1 MTTAVS
7 PLEVEV
13 NARQFAVEK
22 RLAETF
28 FREFFRQA
36 WEVIE
41 PSTPFV
47 PNWHIDVE
55 CDHAQAVTEGKIQ
68 NLIVNQPPRTLKST
82 IWAVAW
88 PAWEWGP
95 ANHPETRWVFSSYA
109 SNLAVR
115 DSVACRRLIES
126 TWYQK
131 RWGNR
136 FQLSGDQNVKS
147 HFETNKGGRRFSTS
161 IDSRTTGWGGSR
173 VVIDDPNGANE
184 GDAVRKFANDWW
196 DQTMSSR
203 LDDRRTGARVVIQQR
218 IHEDDLSGHLIA
230 KGGYE
235 HLLIRM
241 EWEGA
246 QKPTILGWQDP
257 RTKRGELLYGG
268 DNPRITQAHV
278 GQLKR
283 DLGSYAYAGQYQ
295 QRPSPAEGGILKRY
309 WFRYWN
315 YPGQPLPPITVRN
328 AKGEYEEVASIP
340 LPILEEEAL
349 SLDCA
354 FKGLDTSDF
363 VAGGHWGRRGADKF
377 LLAQTCARLTFTETL
392 AAVETLAANAPR
404 ATLKLIEDKANGTA
418 VIDTL
423 KSKIAGIVAV
433 NPQGGKMARAQASSP
448 QVEAGNIFLPHPL
461 IAPWVDGFL
470 DECASFPNAAHDDQV
485 DQMTQMLL
493 RWQTHSGI
501 FHTSE
506 QSVVCQPINIPA
518 SWKRGASMVVRGDKV
533 SAIWGAQDPASGI
546 VYLTMEYV
554 RQGVDPMVHA
564 STLIAAG
571 RWMPFTVLITD
582 LSEADGRKVS
592 QRYRALG
599 VRAMDAPGEPEAF
612 LQELTQAMGQ
622 GRFKAFSQLSQW
634 VEQFRLA
641 GNRPDKAITVEG
653 DLIAAT
659 CLLFGAKERMQI
671 GQANG
676 QRQDGTPGRTPSAS
690 SGRIGINWG

>member
-1 MTTAVS
+1 MTPVVELTADIGS
-7 PLEVEV
+7 
-13 NARQFAVEK
+13 RQFSIDK
-22 RLAETF
+22 RLAENH

-41 PSTPFV
+41 PSTPFE

-55 CDHAQAVTEGKIQ
+55 CDHAQAVTQGKIQ

-95 ANHPETRWVFSSYA
+95 HNHPETRWVFSSYA

-131 RWGNR
+131 RWGAR
-136 FQLSGDQNVKS
+136 FSLSGDQNVKS

-161 IDSRTTGWGGSR
+161 IDSRTTGWGGAR
-173 VVIDDPNGANE
+173 VICDDPNGANE

-203 LDDRRTGARVVIQQR
+203 LDDKRIGARVIIQQR
-218 IHEDDLSGHLIA
+218 IHEDDLSGHLLA

-235 HLLIRM
+235 HLCIRM
-241 EWEGA
+241 EWEGP

-257 RTKRGELLYGG
+257 RTKRGELLYSGET
-268 DNPRITQAHV
+268 PRIGPVQV
-278 GQLKR
+278 SELKR
-283 DLGSYAYAGQYQ
+283 DLGSYAFAGQYQ

-328 AKGEYEEVASIP
+328 KKGEYEEVASVP
-340 LPILEEEAL
+340 LPTLDEEAL
-349 SLDCA
+349 SFDCS
-354 FKGLDTSDF
+354 FKALDTSDF

-377 LLAQTCARLTFTETL
+377 LLTQTCARLTFTETL
-392 AAVETLAANAPR
+392 TAVETMAANAPR

-418 VIDTL
+418 VIDVL
-423 KSKIAGIVAV
+423 KSKITGIVAV
-433 NPQGGKMARAQASSP
+433 NPQGGKMARAQAVSP
-448 QVEAGNIFLPHPL
+448 QVEAGNVYLPHPL
-461 IAPWVDGFL
+461 IAPWVDSFL
-470 DECASFPNAAHDDQV
+470 DECAAFPNASHDDQV
-485 DQMTQMLL
+485 DQMSQVLT

-518 SWKRGASMVVRGDKV
+518 SWKRGAAMVVRGDKV
-533 SAIWGAQDPASGI
+533 SAIWAAQDPASGI
-546 VYLTMEYV
+546 IYLTMEYV

-571 RWMPFTVLITD
+571 RWMPFTVSIAD
-582 LSEADGRKVS
+582 LSEADGRKVA

-599 VRAMDAPGEPEAF
+599 IRAMDAPGEPEAF
-612 LQELTQAMGQ
+612 LQELTQAMGAS
-622 GRFKAFSQLSQW
+622 RFKCFSQLSQW

-641 GNRPDKAITVEG
+641 GNRSDQKIAIEG
-653 DLIAAT
+653 DLIAAS

-671 GQANG
+671 GQSG
-676 QRQDGTPGRTPSAS
+676 TGPKPDGSVVRPGPG
-690 SGRIGINWG
+690 SGRIGINWL